1 MLFNGDRVSVLQ
13 DEKFLEVCGTEMSI
27 YSALLYSTFKNGYH
41 GKFYLL
47 LTTIKKVIVKI
58 VA

>member
-13 DEKFLEVCGTEMSI
+13 DEKVLEICCTAMCI
-27 YSALLYSTFKNGYH
+27 YSALLYSTLKNGYH
-41 GKFYLL
+41 GKVYMPS
-47 LTTIKKVIVKI
+47 TAIKKVIVII